1 MEAWNFHNSSYDH
14 HQFPQSEFEYYFSPP
29 PPESTSSSFATS
41 ASCLDYSF
49 TSSSCCCWGDDF
61 LNMPPHEEITAA
73 KEEVPAMIP
82 TGGASELFRHGYYS
96 SESSDS
102 SPVSAELTSDE
113 ATPAYRGV
121 RRRPWGKYA
130 AEIRDSTRNG
140 VRVWLGTFDSAEA
153 AALAYD
159 QAAFAVRG
167 SMAVLNFPVER
178 VRESLEG
185 MEEAA
190 EECSPVLAMKR
201 RHSVRRKSTSK
212 KSKERRGKQLVEE
225 GYAAANN
232 YSSSSNNDVHS
243 KSVTKSAAAEQSNVV
258 VVLEDL
264 GADYLE
270 ELMAACTDSHR

>member
-1 MEAWNFHNSSYDH
+1 MFRRHQYSS
-14 HQFPQSEFEYYFSPP
+14 
-29 PPESTSSSFATS
+29 
-41 ASCLDYSF
+41 
-49 TSSSCCCWGDDF
+49 
-61 LNMPPHEEITAA
+61 
-73 KEEVPAMIP
+73 KEE
-82 TGGASELFRHGYYS
+82 E
-96 SESSDS
+96 D
-102 SPVSAELTSDE
+102 LTSDE
-113 ATPAYRGV
+113 LATPAYRGV

-178 VRESLEG
+178 VRESLELEG

-190 EECSPVLAMKR
+190 EECSPVLALKR

-212 KSKERRGKQLVEE
+212 KTKERRPLPAGVE
-225 GYAAANN
+225 A
-232 YSSSSNNDVHS
+232 NDVHS
-243 KSVTKSAAAEQSNVV
+243 KSRTKSAAAAGQSNVV

>member
-1 MEAWNFHNSSYDH
+1 MFRRHQYSS
-14 HQFPQSEFEYYFSPP
+14 
-29 PPESTSSSFATS
+29 
-41 ASCLDYSF
+41 
-49 TSSSCCCWGDDF
+49 
-61 LNMPPHEEITAA
+61 
-73 KEEVPAMIP
+73 KEE
-82 TGGASELFRHGYYS
+82 E
-96 SESSDS
+96 D
-102 SPVSAELTSDE
+102 LTSDE
-113 ATPAYRGV
+113 LATPAYRGV

-178 VRESLEG
+178 VRESLELEG
-185 MEEAA
+185 REEAA
-190 EECSPVLAMKR
+190 EECSPVLALKR

-212 KSKERRGKQLVEE
+212 KTKERRP
-225 GYAAANN
+225 
-232 YSSSSNNDVHS
+232 SR
-243 KSVTKSAAAEQSNVV
+243 TKSAAAAGQSNVV